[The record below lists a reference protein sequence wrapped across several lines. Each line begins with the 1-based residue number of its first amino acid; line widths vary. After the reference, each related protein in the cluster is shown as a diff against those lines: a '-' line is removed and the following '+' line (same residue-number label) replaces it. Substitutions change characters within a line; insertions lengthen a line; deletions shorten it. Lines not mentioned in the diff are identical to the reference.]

1 MTPPDAAHDPIVART
16 ALAHGT
22 IIPVLGIPV
31 SFETSDPQVLGIIEE
46 AFGAWR
52 ILDQVPALVADA
64 HVTFRIW
71 IEEGDEAG
79 PRSAEIVRYQPDPD
93 RVVLRTRASVVIADA
108 GRGDAAAWLTSAL
121 LADRPRVRHHVL
133 EAATLALL
141 DGFDRQR
148 IPAAAIARDRTAL
161 LLAGPAGSGKSTL
174 AYLAGTHG
182 YRVLADDAVYIQ
194 LRPQLR
200 VWGMPGHIHLSP
212 GARRHFPELDDDTAE
227 VLSGGVQRLVVS
239 AKALRALPELPLAPS
254 AGVCVLAPGGAGP
267 TLEVVPGEAM
277 EAELSRA
284 VADGANT
291 LGAAAS
297 EAVRALS
304 RYGGWRLDPGADPH
318 AVLPLIAGMFEA
330 MDAD

>member
-1 MTPPDAAHDPIVART
+1 MTPPDAASDPVVSRT

-52 ILDQVPALVADA
+52 ILDQVPSLVADA

-71 IEEGDEAG
+71 VEEGAEAG
-79 PRSAEIVRYQPDPD
+79 PPHAEIVRYQPDPD
-93 RVVLRTRASVVIADA
+93 RVVLRTPGSVVIADA
-108 GRGDAAAWLTSAL
+108 ARGDAAAWLTSAL
-121 LADRPRVRHHVL
+121 LADRARVRHRVL

-141 DGFDRQR
+141 DGFDRQA
-148 IPAAAIARDRTAL
+148 IPAAAITRDRTAL

-174 AYLAGTHG
+174 AYLAGRHG

-212 GARRHFPELDDDTAE
+212 GARRHFPELGEETAE
-227 VLSGGVQRLVVS
+227 VLNGGMQRLVVS

-254 AGVCVLAPGGAGP
+254 AGVCVLTPGGAGP
-267 TLEVVPGEAM
+267 TLEVVPGEAL
-277 EAELSRA
+277 EVELSRA
-284 VADGANT
+284 VANGADALEPT
-291 LGAAAS
+291 VA

-304 RYGGWRLDPGADPH
+304 RYGGWRLDPGEDPH
-318 AVLPLIAGMFEA
+318 AVLPLIETMFEA